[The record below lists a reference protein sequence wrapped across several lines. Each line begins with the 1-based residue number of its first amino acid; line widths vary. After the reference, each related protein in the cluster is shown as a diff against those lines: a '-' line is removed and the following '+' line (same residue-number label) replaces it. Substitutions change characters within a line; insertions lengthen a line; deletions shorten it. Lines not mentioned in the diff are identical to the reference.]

1 MIVLDYKK
9 NSKFEIE
16 FTNLDKIQDGDNVVL
31 NLQNGD
37 VVPLIKAYSEVGPNC
52 HFFIPYLAN
61 LSLISDTFLNISFG
75 TYNMINCSVF
85 DCGND
90 SHIKSILPKWNIP
103 EDNTLLFLND
113 DDYSRYVE
121 CIDFSKHAPELN
133 NLFINLYPNADG
145 ILEDIKGHEKI
156 SIIIPE
162 LHAENKSCIYHI
174 KENIET
180 ICKKLKEKY
189 GVKRIELFISHCF
202 VESVILQ
209 RYLDEFIMTLKN
221 ALAISG
227 GRISTE
233 ANPNIIDKI
242 TTTNS
247 TGILEIQKN
256 DTLEVVD
263 CVKFFKN

>member
-90 SHIKSILPKWNIP
+90 SHINSILPKWNIP
-103 EDNTLLFLND
+103 EDSTLLFLD
-113 DDYSRYVE
+113 DNDYSRYVE

-145 ILEDIKGHEKI
+145 ILEDIKGHKKI

-162 LHAENKSCIYHI
+162 LHAESKSCIYHI
-174 KENIET
+174 EKNINNV
-180 ICKKLKEKY
+180 CKKLKEEY
-189 GVKRIELFISHCF
+189 GVKRIELLISHCF
-202 VESVILQ
+202 VKYKNKIEDVYSAGLEYDYYSLD
-209 RYLDEFIMTLKN
+209 YLLYLN
-221 ALAISG
+221 Y
-227 GRISTE
+227 
-233 ANPNIIDKI
+233 IDKI